1 MGGVLWDAEDVV
13 VVVVREVV
21 EKVVVAENEKSK
33 SLGEC

>member
-13 VVVVREVV
+13 VAVVRAEKVAAVVV
-21 EKVVVAENEKSK
+21 NEKSK